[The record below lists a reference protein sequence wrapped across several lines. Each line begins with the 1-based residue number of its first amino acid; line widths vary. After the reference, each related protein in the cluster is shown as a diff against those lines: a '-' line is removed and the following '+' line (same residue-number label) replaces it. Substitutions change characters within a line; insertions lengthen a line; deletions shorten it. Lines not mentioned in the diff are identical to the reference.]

1 MTNTVGDC
9 APIPVLLPGNGD
21 LSLLGLRHSAE
32 SQEHG
37 TRQPLHPRE
46 ASYPMTE
53 LALLSGGGNSMAAL
67 WGSPER
73 VHGGCQGY
81 PLFSYVHG

>member
-1 MTNTVGDC
+1 
-9 APIPVLLPGNGD
+9 
-21 LSLLGLRHSAE
+21 
-32 SQEHG
+32 
-37 TRQPLHPRE
+37 
-46 ASYPMTE
+46 MTE
-53 LALLSGGGNSMAAL
+53 LALLSGGSNSMAAL